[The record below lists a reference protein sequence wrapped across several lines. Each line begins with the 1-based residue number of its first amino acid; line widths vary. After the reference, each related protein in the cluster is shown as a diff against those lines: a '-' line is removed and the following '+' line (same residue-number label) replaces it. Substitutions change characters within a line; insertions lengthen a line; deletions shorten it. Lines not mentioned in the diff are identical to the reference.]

1 MKPIKKIGVR
11 SIKNKNIHKLIIT
24 KLVLLAV
31 AGIFLSVSLLFL
43 TAWAMQDSG
52 STGSSI
58 YSDHRTSV
66 KVRLREVLFND
77 NQVWNSIVN
86 SQLKV
91 NNNKSSNI
99 VALGYVL
106 TGIDLYRPI
115 TFLQSQFQWFNTSTV
130 IANPSIEGDIVDD
143 TIYESAGPSIITSGV
158 ENGAG
163 QEVDVTTTQTIS
175 SDKPLVF
182 IYHTHNT
189 EAYLPDSGVRYQSN
203 GNSATVVQPGIL
215 LSKIL
220 NDKYEIPVLHSQKNH
235 IWEPFWAAYSHSLQT
250 LEENLKKHKS
260 INYVIDIHN
269 DGVGKELTTIKLNGE
284 RYARIYFVV
293 GSDRVR
299 NPKWQKNYNFA
310 LRLQHKL
317 EQRYPGLSRGILLQ
331 DTARYNQ
338 HLVNNSILIEMGGYQ
353 NSLAEARRSTEILA
367 ELLAEVI
374 LEDLSKKT

>member
-1 MKPIKKIGVR
+1 MR
-11 SIKNKNIHKLIIT
+11 SIKNKNIHKLIFT
-24 KLVLLAV
+24 KLVILAV

-43 TAWAMQDSG
+43 TAWAMQGPSEVG
-52 STGSSI
+52 NAV

-66 KVRLREVLFND
+66 KFRVREVLLGD
-77 NQVWNSIVN
+77 NQVWNSIIN
-86 SQLKV
+86 SQVKI

-99 VALGYVL
+99 IALGYVL

-115 TFLQSQFQWFNTSTV
+115 TFLQSQFQWFNSTNVITS
-130 IANPSIEGDIVDD
+130 PSIEGDIVDN
-143 TIYESAGPSIITSGV
+143 TVSESAGPTINKSGV

-163 QEVDVTTTQTIS
+163 QEVDVSKTQTIN

-189 EAYLPDSGVRYQSN
+189 EAYLPDSGVRYQTK
-203 GNSATVVQPGIL
+203 GNNCTVVQPGIQL
-215 LSKIL
+215 ASIL
-220 NDKYEIPVLHSQKNH
+220 KDDYDIPVLHSQKNH

-250 LEENLKKHKS
+250 LEETLNKHDS
-260 INYVIDIHN
+260 IKYVLDIHN
-269 DGVGKELTTIKLNGE
+269 DGVGKELTTVKINEKK
-284 RYARIYFVV
+284 YARIYFVV

-299 NPKWQKNYNFA
+299 NPKWQKNYKFA

-331 DTARYNQ
+331 ETARYNQ

-353 NSLAEARRSTEILA
+353 NSLAEARRSTDILA
-367 ELLAEVI
+367 KLLAEVI
-374 LEDLSKKT
+374 LEDLSQKS